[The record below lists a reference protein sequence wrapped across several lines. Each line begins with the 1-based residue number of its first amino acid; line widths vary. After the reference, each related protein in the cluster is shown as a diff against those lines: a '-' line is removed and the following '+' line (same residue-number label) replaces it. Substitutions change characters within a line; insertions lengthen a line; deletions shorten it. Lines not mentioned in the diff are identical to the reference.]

1 MQMFGIGIMEL
12 FLILLVSALVIGPDR
27 IPQFAADL
35 AQWIRRMRAYS
46 QHLMR
51 DFNDVM
57 GDLEKE
63 VGTSREDWKEIA
75 SVVRRSSSD
84 VTRELSQFATQV
96 ERSGDLESA
105 KTAPAMSPNLVTL
118 DTTRN
123 GNEQATAASEQNET
137 ESTPKPEG
145 EPPPWYV
152 PEQTTPRRR
161 APSRRRPSTPE

>member
-1 MQMFGIGIMEL
+1 MEL

-75 SVVRRSSSD
+75 SVVRRNSGD
-84 VTRELSQFATQV
+84 VVKELNTFARQV
-96 ERSGDLESA
+96 ERSGDIESA
-105 KTAPAMSPNLVTL
+105 KTTPAIPPSIVFPV
-118 DTTRN
+118 DQPSN
-123 GNEQATAASEQNET
+123 GNGTTAAPETET
-137 ESTPKPEG
+137 ESGSQPKTEG
-145 EPPPWYV
+145 ADQPWFV

-161 APSRRRPSTPE
+161 AAARRRSNSE